1 MGDNKYGPLYTR
13 DDVMRIIE
21 KCIDATITSEHET
34 YEIVREYQGKL
45 SGDMPIFVLLAK
57 DRTAAGTISDYDARQ
72 SLSAPRHHLDMIAK
86 AHSDF
91 TAWAENNPDK
101 MKDPD

>member
-13 DDVMRIIE
+13 DDLMAIIG
-21 KCIDATITSEHET
+21 KCIDADVAGESEA
-34 YEIVREYQGKL
+34 YEIVREYKGKL

-57 DRTAAGTISDYDARQ
+57 DKTAAGTIRDYDARQ
-72 SLSAPRHHLDMIAK
+72 SISAPKHHLDMVAK

-91 TAWAENNPDK
+91 EEWANHHPDK